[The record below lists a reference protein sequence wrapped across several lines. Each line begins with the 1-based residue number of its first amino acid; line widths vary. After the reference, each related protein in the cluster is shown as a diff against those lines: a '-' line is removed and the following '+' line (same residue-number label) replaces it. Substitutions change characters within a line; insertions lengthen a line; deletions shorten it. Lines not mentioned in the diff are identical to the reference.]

1 MNNNSAKKNE
11 QWRLDGAEITL
22 RDYQINCLNA
32 INNGLKKYNS
42 VLAQLP
48 TGAGKTVIFN
58 TFALKNTGRTLVIVH
73 RNELLSQTVEKYAQ
87 VGGKEEDAKFI
98 KAGDVKIGNLLT
110 VAMIQTLYG
119 QLNKINPRLFSAVI
133 IDEAHHS
140 AASTWKAVITKFQDA
155 GIKIIGVTATPFRT
169 DKQDLKEI
177 YNELVFKFEITD
189 LIAMGFLCPIVGK
202 TIEIPADFS
211 NLKTKKDK
219 ETGGADFTKSSLNK
233 VLNQE
238 TINTAVADKWLN
250 FGENRKTIFFT
261 VSIKHA
267 ENLHNEF
274 VKRGVNSAVI
284 SSRLKLE
291 DRNKI
296 INDFKDGN
304 LKVLVNVDILTE
316 GFDDPSVECICL
328 LRPTKSLSLYAQ
340 IIGRGLR
347 PSPAT
352 KKKDCLILD
361 FTGKNKDM
369 FIVGLGELFDLPQEL
384 KEHIDKEGISIGS
397 VETEEFEEDENGEL
411 KQKRELKLLIGNNTK
426 EFSFESKE
434 AMEYATKI
442 GKDEYVL
449 TCGQNGKVL
458 TMKKEGKYNFIYLND
473 KQIKKNLHDSYA
485 WMVFTTVWKYYKD
498 DWAEDFAKR
507 AKGEPVTQKQI
518 DILKAARAKNFI
530 SGDMPTTKIAAT
542 NLISSLFSDKS
553 KANALFNRQ
562 NGINYISGGDF
573 TSEYRYEFK
582 GVKINIAHAF
592 LLHFKFGI
600 PAPRWVEDL
609 KKNVKDLKSLS
620 NIDLSGLKNKTDIEV
635 IDYMIKQGKFKPV
648 KNDKFK
654 IAGDGVEIYSKSNTP
669 LLPIDNGY
677 QYNKKL

>member
-1 MNNNSAKKNE
+1 MINNNLENSRKNE

-22 RDYQINCLNA
+22 RNYQINCLNA
-32 INNGLKKYNS
+32 INNGLKRHNS
-42 VLAQLP
+42 VIAQLP

-87 VGGKEEDAKFI
+87 AGGKEEDAKFI
-98 KAGDVKIGNLLT
+98 KAGDINIGNLLT

-119 QLNKINPRLFSAVI
+119 QIDKINLRLFNTVI
-133 IDEAHHS
+133 VDESHHS
-140 AASTWKAVITKFQDA
+140 MASTWKAVIAKFKDA
-155 GIKIIGVTATPFRT
+155 GVKIVGVTATPFRT
-169 DKQDLKEI
+169 DNQDLKEI
-177 YNELVFKFEITD
+177 YDELVFKLEITD
-189 LIAMGFLCPIVGK
+189 LITAGFLCPVVGK
-202 TIEIPADFS
+202 TVEIPADFS
-211 NLKTKKDK
+211 GLKTKKDK
-219 ETGGADFTKSSLNK
+219 ETGESDFTKSSIGK
-233 VLNQE
+233 VLDNAQV
-238 TINTAVADKWLN
+238 NFSVADRWLE

-261 VSIKHA
+261 VSIEHA
-267 ENLHNEF
+267 ENLHREF

-284 SSRLKLE
+284 SSKLKIE
-291 DRNKI
+291 YRNKI

-304 LKVLVNVDILTE
+304 IKVLINVDILTE

-352 KKKDCLILD
+352 KKKDCLMLD
-361 FTGKNKDM
+361 FTGRNKDM
-369 FIVGLGELFDLPQEL
+369 SIVGLGELFDLPLEL

-426 EFSFESKE
+426 DFSFESKE
-434 AMEYATKI
+434 AMEYATQI

-458 TMKKEGKYNFIYLND
+458 RMKKEKKYNSIYLND

-507 AKGEPVTQKQI
+507 AKDEPATQKQI
-518 DILKAARAKNFI
+518 DILKTAKDKKLI
-530 SGDMPTTKIAAT
+530 SGDIPTTKIAAT
-542 NLISSLFSDKS
+542 NLISSLFSDKN
-553 KANALFNRQ
+553 KANMLYNRDSC
-562 NGINYISGGDF
+562 INYVPSNGDF
-573 TSEYRYEFK
+573 NSEYRYEFQ
-582 GVKINIAHAF
+582 GIKINIAQAF

-600 PAPRWVEDL
+600 PAPKWVTDL
-609 KKNVKDLKSLS
+609 KKGIKDLKTLS
-620 NIDLSGLKNKTDIEV
+620 GIDVSGLKNKTDLRIINAV
-635 IDYMIKQGKFKPV
+635 KQGKFKPV

-654 IAGDGVEIYSKSNTP
+654 ISSDGVEIFSKTNKP
-669 LLPIDNGY
+669 LLTDGSRSIN
-677 QYNKKL
+677 